1 MKYILVTVFGY
12 IVPVGIFIYI
22 NRFCNGFVAC
32 RMLYVVIGLMNLVK
46 RIKWKVLELLET
58 SDSQLRNT
66 SNQSSELT
74 EYESYLLIITH
85 KVVFQL
91 VKKGFSLKRSKDVKV
106 IENIKKLFSNSGQ
119 SFNIYEITYNQYLT
133 KNIAK
138 T

>member
-106 IENIKKLFSNSGQ
+106 IENIKKLFSNSG
-119 SFNIYEITYNQYLT
+119 
-133 KNIAK
+133 
-138 T
+138 